1 MTERDDFSEALELAK
16 RDEVTPEQVRRLALA
31 LAPVYGAAIATGT
44 ASASASSASAAA
56 GASGTSVAGTAG
68 SAAASVIATKAI
80 VATLTV
86 AAIGVASFGVL
97 RSATPVPQREL
108 HSPRVAPMTA
118 PARNAEPSAIEP
130 GLEPPTGAPAPAVL
144 EPSMTRPARAL
155 APRKDTPV
163 EAQLLTQAHAALR
176 DEPARALRIANE
188 HRARFPHGAL
198 AQERELL
205 AIRALEHMGRAREA
219 AARRARAL
227 RELPGSVALERSG
240 PLEP

>member
-31 LAPVYGAAIATGT
+31 LAPLYGAAIATGT
-44 ASASASSASAAA
+44 ASASSASGAVA
-56 GASGTSVAGTAG
+56 GASGTSVAGTAAV
-68 SAAASVIATKAI
+68 SMVATKAI

-86 AAIGVASFGVL
+86 AAIGAASFGAL
-97 RSATPVPQREL
+97 RSATPAAEREL
-108 HSPRVAPMTA
+108 HTPRVAPMSA
-118 PARNAEPSAIEP
+118 PARNVEPSAFEP
-130 GLEPPTGAPAPAVL
+130 GLEPPAGAPAPVVL
-144 EPSMTRPARAL
+144 EPSVTRSARAL
-155 APRKDTPV
+155 PHKDTPV

-176 DEPARALRIANE
+176 DEPARALRLSNE

-205 AIRALEHMGRAREA
+205 AIRALERMGRTQQA

-227 RELPGSVALERSG
+227 RELPRSIALERSG